1 MKAGQSL
8 EIAPQNPL
16 LDDEDYGNDKFETY
30 HDGAEN
36 TSIGSRSTGL
46 KKKNSIEQKLLG
58 VDISKLNVQI
68 AENFIGPN

>member
-1 MKAGQSL
+1 M
-8 EIAPQNPL
+8 APQNPL
-16 LDDEDYGNDKFETY
+16 LEDDDYGNDKFETY
-30 HDGAEN
+30 QDGAEN

-46 KKKNSIEQKLLG
+46 RKKNSIEQKMLG